1 MRTDLP
7 FRAVAAV
14 ALVFGA
20 VVALSGCDT
29 IYYKTMKKFGVEK
42 RDILVDRVR
51 DAREAQ
57 QKGKEEFKSALE
69 RFKMV
74 VETDGG
80 TLEEKYNKLNM
91 ELERSEDRAKDIHD
105 RVKSVKDVAEDLFK
119 EWSRELGQYEDRQLR
134 AESERE
140 LRETKRRAQAVI
152 KAMEAAENRVDPVL
166 QPLRDRV
173 LFLKH
178 NLNASAI
185 GALDKELVAL
195 RTNVDALVADL
206 ESSIAQ
212 ARHDFRKR
220 LRIEAGAADERAVD
234 IGLRHQRADVVRLD
248 AATVEDAAA

>member
-1 MRTDLP
+1 MRTSL
-7 FRAVAAV
+7 ASQLIV
-14 ALVFGA
+14 ALA
-20 VVALSGCDT
+20 AAAALLSLPGCDT

-42 RDILVDRVR
+42 RDILVTRVR

-57 QKGKEEFKSALE
+57 QKGKEEFRSALE
-69 RFKMV
+69 RFKSV

-80 TLEEKYNKLNM
+80 TLEEKYNKLNK
-91 ELERSEDRAKDIHD
+91 ELERSEDRAKDIHE
-105 RVKSVKDVAEDLFK
+105 RVKKVKDVADDLFD
-119 EWSRELGQYEDRQLR
+119 EWEKELGKYQDRQLR

-140 LRETKRRAQAVI
+140 LKETKRRAQSVI
-152 KAMEAAENRVDPVL
+152 KAMEAADKRVDPVL

-206 ESSIAQ
+206 ESSIA
-212 ARHDFRKR
+212 
-220 LRIEAGAADERAVD
+220 EAEAF
-234 IGLRHQRADVVRLD
+234 INQMD
-248 AATVEDAAA
+248 AEAKASS